1 MMPTQKEM
9 NSKIAKLVAETSF
22 WNSEVFCRYFADDF
36 TMDIPSAPVGMPNH
50 YSTWEAERC
59 FEWLNRSVRKWHSK
73 IIEFYPTPDPD
84 QFWVHGSQGGEV
96 FWGEHD
102 GSLETDFFMRIE
114 FKHGKVSYINWR
126 FHSHAWLLAA
136 GKRYHGHVM
145 HLPKNED
152 GSVDD
157 YNKGFLID
165 PNDPDIQ
172 AYINAPVF
180 GSIPKGQDKEGL
192 DISKEAI
199 YKRRQI
205 NIYQF
210 ASGIDRDKYRSLESL
225 NEDYKKFA
233 YFVGD
238 PYPVEGGL
246 DDTDNDKVL
255 FAWNK
260 VCSPWMYR
268 DPRSKFY
275 PTDDPNVIFVEMNAH
290 GPGCW
295 RANGVKVGHYH
306 QDYLVRLILDD
317 LGRLV
322 RFEEIANPVN
332 GLNSTAS
339 EIDNFPYYH

>member
-1 MMPTQKEM
+1 MATQKER
-9 NSKIAKLVAETSF
+9 NTKVAKLIAGSAF
-22 WNSEVFCRYFADDF
+22 WNGAVFTRHFTDDF
-36 TMDIPSAPVGMPNH
+36 TMDIPSAPPGMPNH

-59 FEWLNRSVRKWHSK
+59 FEWLNRSVRKWISE
-73 IIEFYPTPDPD
+73 ILEFYPTPDAD
-84 QFWVHGSQGGEV
+84 VFWVHGKQSGDV
-96 FWGEHD
+96 FWGDQD
-102 GSLETDFFMRIE
+102 GSLETHFFMRIE
-114 FKHGKVSYINWR
+114 FRNGKIAYLNWR
-126 FHSHAWLLAA
+126 FHTWAWLLAA
-136 GKRYHGHVM
+136 GKRYHSHVLS
-145 HLPKNED
+145 LPADEKGN
-152 GSVDD
+152 VDE

-165 PNDPDIQ
+165 LEDPDIQ
-172 AYINAPVF
+172 AYLDRPSFGEIPV
-180 GSIPKGQDKEGL
+180 GQSASEFSDAQE
-192 DISKEAI
+192 EI
-199 YKRRQI
+199 YKRRQV

-210 ASGIDRDKYRSLESL
+210 AAGVERDVYRSRESL
-225 NEDYKKFA
+225 NEKYKKFA

-238 PYPVEGGL
+238 PYPLEDGI
-246 DDTDNDKVL
+246 NDAEMSPGM

-295 RANGVKVGHYH
+295 RANSVTIGHYK

-322 RFEEIANPVN
+322 RFEEVASPIN
-332 GLNSTAS
+332 GLNSTGS

>member
-1 MMPTQKEM
+1 MRVQKEL
-9 NSKIAKLVAETSF
+9 NEKTARLVASSAF
-22 WNSEVFCRYFADDF
+22 WNGEIFCKYFTDDF
-36 TMDIPSAPVGMPNH
+36 TMDIPTAPIGMPNH

-59 FEWLNRSVRKWHSK
+59 FEWLNRSVRKWISE
-73 IIEFYPTPDPD
+73 IIEFYPTPDPNV
-84 QFWVHGSQGGEV
+84 FWVHGKHIGDV
-96 FWGEHD
+96 FWGEQD
-102 GSLETDFFMRIE
+102 GHLESDFFMRIE
-114 FKHGKVSYINWR
+114 FRNGKVSYLNWR
-126 FHSHAWLLAA
+126 FHAWAWLMAA
-136 GKRYHGHVM
+136 GKRYHSHITK
-145 HLPKNED
+145 LPVLED
-152 GSVDD
+152 GTVDE

-165 PNDPDIQ
+165 KTDPDILE
-172 AYINAPVF
+172 YLNHPTFGEIPVGQKAEEF
-180 GSIPKGQDKEGL
+180 DDSRESIE
-192 DISKEAI
+192 S
-199 YKRRQI
+199 RRQI

-210 ASGIDRDKYRSLESL
+210 ASGAFRNDYRKLETL
-225 NEDYKKFA
+225 NENYKKFA

-238 PYPVEGGL
+238 PYPDENGIN
-246 DDTDNDKVL
+246 DSDNDPVM

-275 PTDDPNVIFVEMNAH
+275 PTDDPNVVFVEMNAH

-295 RANGVKVGHYH
+295 RANGVTIGHYK

-339 EIDNFPYYH
+339 EIENFPYYH

>member
-1 MMPTQKEM
+1 MATQKELNM
-9 NSKIAKLVAETSF
+9 KIAKKVALSPF
-22 WNSEVFCRYFADDF
+22 WRMEIFNRYFTDDF

-59 FEWLNRSVRKWHSK
+59 FEWLNRTVRSWKASIK
-73 IIEFYPTPDPD
+73 EFYPTPDPNT
-84 QFWVHGSQGGEV
+84 FWVHGRQEGNV
-96 FWGEHD
+96 YWGDQD
-102 GSLETDFFMRIE
+102 GHLETDFFMRIE
-114 FKHGKVSYINWR
+114 FRNGKVSYLSWR
-126 FHSHAWLLAA
+126 FHAWAWLLAA
-136 GKRYHGHVM
+136 GKRYHTHVTK
-145 HLPKNED
+145 LPVNEK
-152 GSVDD
+152 GEVDE

-165 PNDPDIQ
+165 IQDKDIQ
-172 AYINAPVF
+172 EYLKNPRFGEIPV
-180 GSIPKGQDKEGL
+180 GQDANLFKDDPE
-192 DISKEAI
+192 SI
-199 YKRRQI
+199 YQRRQI

-210 ASGIDRDKYRSLESL
+210 ASGVERDKYRHIETL
-225 NEDYKKFA
+225 NENYKKVA
-233 YFVGD
+233 YFTGAPDVDKENSLGD
-238 PYPVEGGL
+238 A
-246 DDTDNDKVL
+246 DNEPLL

-295 RANGVKVGHYH
+295 RANGKTVGHYK

-322 RFEEIANPVN
+322 RFEEVANPVN
-332 GLNSTAS
+332 GLNSTGS